1 MASKNV
7 PKELKGYETKEF
19 LGKGTFANVFSCY
32 KNNNRYALKRI
43 NSKEKFKK
51 YALKEIEYLNAVD
64 SEYVI
69 KMEDHFITD
78 NIQYLVFEYLYDNLY
93 NYVLKNKNYPN
104 FNGLTNY
111 CYQISSGLEHLHSK
125 DIIHCDL
132 KLENIMISSNLQ
144 NIKIIDLGSSVIK
157 NKIRNRNIT
166 NFYIQSRYYRAPEI
180 LYEINISEKIDI
192 WSLGVII
199 TELILKKCIFN
210 GKNIP
215 YMIYKISDYIDIP
228 TLKVYK
234 NSTTFEKLYDNYK
247 GNYTHKDYK
256 SRYRENKLEEY
267 IIDGLRSNFD
277 YIYDYQI
284 DNMVALTYK
293 ILDYDYNTR
302 LTAIQCKEELSILE
316 FSIENKEE

>member
-1 MASKNV
+1 MESKIV
-7 PKELKGYETKEF
+7 PKYINGYETFEF
-19 LGKGTFANVFSCY
+19 LGKGTFANVFNCK
-32 KNNNRYALKRI
+32 KNENNYALKRI
-43 NSKEKFKK
+43 NSKESFIRYAKREIKF
-51 YALKEIEYLNAVD
+51 LSGIENPNIVKMVD
-64 SEYVI
+64 NFMVDE
-69 KMEDHFITD
+69 
-78 NIQYLVFEYLYDNLY
+78 IQYLVFEKLNDNMY
-93 NYVLKNKNYPN
+93 NYFLKNKNIIN
-104 FNGLTNY
+104 FDMFSKY
-111 CYQISSGLEHLHSK
+111 SYQIADGLSYLHSK
-125 DIIHCDL
+125 NIIHCDL

-228 TLKVYK
+228 TLEVYK

-277 YIYDYQI
+277 DIYDYQV

>member
-7 PKELKGYETKEF
+7 PKELEGYKTKEF

-111 CYQISSGLEHLHSK
+111 CYQISCGLEHLHSK

-157 NKIRNRNIT
+157 NKIRNIT

-228 TLKVYK
+228 IMEVYK
-234 NSTTFEKLYDNYK
+234 NSTTFEKLYDNYE
-247 GNYTHKDYK
+247 GNYRHKDYK

-302 LTAIQCKEELSILE
+302 LTAKQCKEELSILE